1 MLRALILASNLQGF
15 LSDPSFF
22 NIDDQTCILPAV
34 KPLFSACFLQGLLI
48 MHKFT
53 YVFYNVPEG
62 PARQILFYHS
72 FCNDSSNFAI
82 WSRRNS
88 KTQEHT
94 HSTCNLQWF
103 LNLQGREQDTIQNF
117 RMRFHIDFC
126 KGSSFGCETTQAR
139 RELQQTYS
147 PLVFA
152 MI

>member
-1 MLRALILASNLQGF
+1 MILATLQF
-15 LSDPSFF
+15 DRAATQQSKNTLL
-22 NIDDQTCILPAV
+22 TC
-34 KPLFSACFLQGLLI
+34 S
-48 MHKFT
+48 
-53 YVFYNVPEG
+53 
-62 PARQILFYHS
+62 
-72 FCNDSSNFAI
+72 
-82 WSRRNS
+82 
-88 KTQEHT
+88 
-94 HSTCNLQWF
+94 LQWF